1 LASFDRAAAILFALS
16 EKTEIIVGDRPCRT
30 SVLDGRGA
38 VLHFR
43 LRVVPSGAI
52 VGRQALAEGVR
63 LSRAGVVREFGGTHR
78 EDR

>member
-38 VLHFR
+38 VLHSGFAWFR
-43 LRVVPSGAI
+43 
-52 VGRQALAEGVR
+52 QVR
-63 LSRAGVVREFGGTHR
+63 S
-78 EDR
+78 